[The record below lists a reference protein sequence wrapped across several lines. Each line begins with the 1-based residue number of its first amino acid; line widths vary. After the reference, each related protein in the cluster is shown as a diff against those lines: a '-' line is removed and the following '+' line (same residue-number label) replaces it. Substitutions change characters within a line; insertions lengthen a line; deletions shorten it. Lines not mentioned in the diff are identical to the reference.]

1 MGPNPK
7 PSREKVPGGNKHGNK
22 EKGKKS
28 GYKEKEVTAA
38 VAQ

>member
-7 PSREKVPGGNKHGNK
+7 PSREKVPGGRTNGNK

-28 GYKEKEVTAA
+28 GHKEKEVTAA
-38 VAQ
+38 FAQ